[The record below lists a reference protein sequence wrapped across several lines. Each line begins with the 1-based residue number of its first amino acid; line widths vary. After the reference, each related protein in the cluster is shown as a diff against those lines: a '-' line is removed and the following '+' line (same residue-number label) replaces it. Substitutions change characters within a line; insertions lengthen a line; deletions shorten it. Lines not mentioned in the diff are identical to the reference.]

1 MFFTLEGIDGSGKT
15 TASKIVVDRLTAE
28 GYDVILTREP
38 GGDRIAEQLRKFILS
53 TENPEITSGTES
65 LLYIAAR
72 KQHVDT
78 KIAPAVAAGK
88 IVICD
93 RFMDSTTAYQGYG
106 RNQDVNKI
114 DSIQSLVLEANMPIK
129 TFFFDIA
136 PNKVVSR
143 LNNRGNLD
151 RLELEGLQ
159 FQERVYKGYL
169 ALVKKYSS
177 RFVVINADQDQE
189 SVANNL
195 YNELVKVLKK

>member
-15 TASKIVVDRLTAE
+15 TASKIVVDRLIKE

-38 GGDRIAEQLRKFILS
+38 GGDRIAELLRKIILS
-53 TENPEITSGTES
+53 TENSEITSGTES

-78 KIAPAVAAGK
+78 KIAPAIAAGK
-88 IVICD
+88 VVICD

-106 RNQDVNKI
+106 RNQEVDKI
-114 DSIQSLVLEANMPIK
+114 DAIQELVLEKNMPIK

-136 PNKVVSR
+136 PSKVVSR
-143 LNNRGNLD
+143 VNTRGNLD

-169 ALVKKYSS
+169 ALAKKYPN
-177 RFVVINADQDQE
+177 RFVMINADQEQDA
-189 SVANNL
+189 VANDL
-195 YNELVKVLKK
+195 YNELIKVLKK